1 MAQYQKNTFRKIRTV
16 FKEHDYDFHK
26 YFEHTAPFYPPLLH
40 SAGRKAARKPVS
52 ESASERERLAFAERG
67 AASLNADNVGDRG
80 RVRSFVQEDDDDDV
94 AEEEEEEEGEGYVAA
109 RLYRS
114 SGKHTHSLTTHRT
127 AAALHVASSHM
138 HTHCTHT
145 QTITDAALGIDF
157 LLISRG

>member
-1 MAQYQKNTFRKIRTV
+1 MIFTNALNTGRWQ
-16 FKEHDYDFHK
+16 
-26 YFEHTAPFYPPLLH
+26 
-40 SAGRKAARKPVS
+40 AGRQRGSQRQRARVRAFARLAS
-52 ESASERERLAFAERG
+52 SERR

-80 RVRSFVQEDDDDDV
+80 RVRSFFQEDDDDDV